1 MAQRK
6 NKADSIIPQEFEAL
20 PEEDCAAVM
29 DEHNYPNLHSLTQF
43 TAQSL
48 QQVA

>member
-1 MAQRK
+1 MRQRK
-6 NKADSIIPQEFEAL
+6 NKADITIPQEFEAL
-20 PEEDCAAVM
+20 PEEDYAALM

-43 TAQSL
+43 TAQTL